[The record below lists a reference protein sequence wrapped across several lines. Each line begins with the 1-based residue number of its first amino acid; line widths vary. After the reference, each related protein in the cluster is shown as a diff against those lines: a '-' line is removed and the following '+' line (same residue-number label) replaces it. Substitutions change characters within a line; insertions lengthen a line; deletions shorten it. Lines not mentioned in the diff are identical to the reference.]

1 MSHAHLNRKTY
12 ITGHKIMIQYIITQT
27 SDKFVCK
34 VYNPLT
40 SYTDLDMIVIL
51 DVNPTR
57 KPQYKEINQPFI
69 QLFNILYT
77 NIINEN

>member
-40 SYTDLDMIVIL
+40 SYDNFDMIVIL
-51 DVNPTR
+51 DVHYKLGP
-57 KPQYKEINQPFI
+57 KYKEINQPFI